1 MLLTRPL
8 LLRLL
13 NVTKNASEKTAAR
26 RLRPA
31 PRKYQLD
38 VEIVKKLPGL
48 KLSQNKALWALVAKS
63 LV

>member
-1 MLLTRPL
+1 MSP
-8 LLRLL
+8 
-13 NVTKNASEKTAAR
+13 KMPQKKTAAR

-48 KLSQNKALWALVAKS
+48 KLSQNKALWALVTKS

>member
-26 RLRPA
+26 RLRAA

-38 VEIVKKLPGL
+38 VEIVKK
-48 KLSQNKALWALVAKS
+48 
-63 LV
+63 

>member
-13 NVTKNASEKTAAR
+13 NVTKNVSEKTAAS
-26 RLRPA
+26 RLRAA

-38 VEIVKKLPGL
+38 VEIVKK
-48 KLSQNKALWALVAKS
+48 
-63 LV
+63 